1 MKESVRKLGLIGAG
15 LWAVTEERVNELVKD
30 LVDKGDIS
38 KEEGKKAVQDLI
50 EESRKQRVDLEK
62 KISDKIQDTISRADV
77 FTRKDMHELESRL
90 ETLEEEIQKMKNK
103 EKMFFK

>member
-15 LWAVTEERVNELVKD
+15 LWAMTEERVNELVKE

-38 KEEGKKAVQDLI
+38 KEEGKKTVQDLV
-50 EESRKQRVDLEK
+50 EESKKQRIDIEK
-62 KISDKIQDTISRADV
+62 KISDKIQDTISKADF

-90 ETLEEEIQKMKNK
+90 EILEDEVKKMKNK